1 MNQASV
7 PEKIAKCF
15 VYSILSVAFLFGL
28 LTAFTLVSRPRHDSG
43 GEVTKKVGGAVF
55 DYIDSPIFIVLA
67 VICILLSWY
76 SALKGV
82 PLWLQWAM
90 KVLAAIAIWP
100 VTLRAA
106 LEGRWVFS
114 TEQNEAELKPDISAR
129 ERVTNAHNKSKQQ
142 GPSAGTH

>member
-1 MNQASV
+1 MNQSSTL
-7 PEKIAKCF
+7 EKIAKCF

-28 LTAFTLVSRPRHDSG
+28 LVAFTLVTRPRYDNG
-43 GEVTKKVGGAVF
+43 GAITKKVGGAVF
-55 DYIDSPIFIVLA
+55 GYMDSPAFVALA

-82 PLWLQWAM
+82 PVWLQWAM

-100 VTLRAA
+100 VTLGAA

-114 TEQNEAELKPDISAR
+114 TKQDEDEVKSNISAK
-129 ERVTNAHNKSKQQ
+129 ERVQNAHNNSKQ
-142 GPSAGTH
+142 